1 MCYFPQKLYKLFL
14 ESNIEI
20 NKNYYICIN
29 INDIMRSILHILLL
43 MSTFVISLLSAN
55 YGYCISL
62 RSNIGS
68 DTTDCIDNQNY
79 VLVITS
85 YASDSKQVSEFMQEL
100 EDITNEIQTSVEVR
114 IETLG
119 ILSLNGFKSWNQRM
133 QAILAKHN
141 TQYLK
146 AVVLI
151 GQEAWGIYTNL
162 QHGRPRVPFFG
173 CKISKWGLK
182 IPENVADPDKWTP
195 QYVNNQE
202 IAMEIGNG
210 SAIFYDYNINAN
222 IKMVKKFFPD
232 TKTIAFLTDNSY
244 GGLALQAKFI
254 DDMTHYHRELD
265 YILID
270 GRLLSPS
277 EISVKID
284 SLPQHSALMLGT
296 WKVDY
301 RGAFFTDKSITK
313 IATPPKNIPIFSPT
327 GLGLN
332 TIAIGGIIPQYNSKL
347 SINDFLKRVIAQ
359 TTNGFSDTCFIS
371 LPNDT
376 FINMGVF
383 HNMNI
388 NENLIPNNAKIVDDS
403 IIKLNRYRQYL
414 SITLTIGCIILMM
427 FGIML
432 TLLYKL
438 RQKNHELNQKA
449 EELINAKK
457 KAEGSD
463 KLKSAFLANISHQIR
478 TPLNA
483 IDGFASIISENVKDK
498 KIKEYSDLISE
509 NTEKLLNILTLVID
523 YAKVD
528 SGSIDF
534 NMGNVDV
541 TLIIETLRNQI
552 SPYISNG
559 IRLICQTPYQ
569 CNVIYDSEKLQKIL
583 SILLDNAIKFTRS
596 GEICIG
602 YFVKKTE
609 LTVYVTDTGIGIQES
624 NIHKIFNRFE
634 KFNSFTDG
642 IGIGLTLVK
651 TLIDKSGGQ
660 IQIVSRPEAGS
671 RFIITIPCKVLT
683 PESDFEKYDR
693 TNELL
698 NPNTLKVKYLS
709 NPLKILVAKD
719 NYQDLTILKNILVSH
734 NITHVSNA
742 KEIIKQLKTEWYDI
756 ILMDIK
762 DEFSIIQKI
771 REFDQETPIIAV
783 TTFEPEFNEY
793 KKHAGC
799 NYILEKPF
807 TRNKVYTAILGL
819 MYKNEQGPTNENHH
833 INDKIS

>member
-1 MCYFPQKLYKLFL
+1 
-14 ESNIEI
+14 
-20 NKNYYICIN
+20 
-29 INDIMRSILHILLL
+29 MRSIVHILLL
-43 MSTFVISLLSAN
+43 TFAFVISLLTAN
-55 YGYCISL
+55 YGYCVSL
-62 RSNIGS
+62 RPNIGS
-68 DTTDCIDNQNY
+68 DSTNDIDNQNY
-79 VLVITS
+79 ILIITS

-119 ILSLNGFKSWNQRM
+119 ILSLNGYNSWHKRM

-141 TQYLK
+141 TPYLK
-146 AVVLI
+146 AVVLL
-151 GQEAWGIYTNL
+151 GQEAWGIYTSL
-162 QHGRPRVPFFG
+162 TKERPKCPFFG

-182 IPENVADPDKWTP
+182 IP
-195 QYVNNQE
+195 QYLDSPSTWMPKSINNQE
-202 IAMEIGNG
+202 VAMKIGNG
-210 SAIFYDYNINAN
+210 SAIFYDFDIEAN
-222 IKMVKKFFPD
+222 IKMVEKFFPD

-254 DDMTHYHRELD
+254 HDMTHYHRELD

-270 GRLLSPS
+270 GRQLSPS
-277 EISVKID
+277 EISNKID

-301 RGAFFTDKSITK
+301 RGAFFTDKSISR
-313 IATPPKNIPIFSPT
+313 IATPKQNIPIFSPT

-332 TIAIGGIIPQYNSKL
+332 SISIGGIIPQYNSKL
-347 SINDFLKRVIAQ
+347 STNDFLKRVIAQ
-359 TTNGFSDTCFIS
+359 TINGFSDTCFIS

-383 HNMNI
+383 HNMNV
-388 NENLIPNNAKIVDDS
+388 NEKLIPANAKIVDDS

-414 SITLTIGCIILMM
+414 SVTLTIGCIILMM
-427 FGIML
+427 LGIML
-432 TLLYKL
+432 SLLYKL
-438 RQKNHELNQKA
+438 RQKNNELKQKA
-449 EELINAKK
+449 EELISAKK

-483 IDGFASIISENVKDK
+483 IDGFASIISDNTKDN
-498 KIKEYSDLISE
+498 KIKEYSDLINE
-509 NTEKLLNILTLVID
+509 NTEKLLKILTLVID
-523 YAKVD
+523 YAKID

-552 SPYISNG
+552 SPIISNG

-569 CNVIYDSEKLQKIL
+569 CNVIYDGEKLQKIL
-583 SILLDNAIKFTRS
+583 SILLDNAIKFTRT
-596 GEICIG
+596 GEICMG

-634 KFNSFTDG
+634 KFNSFSDG

-660 IQIVSRPEAGS
+660 IHIVSRPEAGS

-683 PESDFEKYDR
+683 PESNFEKYDR

-698 NPNTLKVKYLS
+698 NPDTLKVKYLS
-709 NPLKILVAKD
+709 NPLKILVSKD
-719 NYQDLTILKNILVSH
+719 NFQDLTILKNILNSH
-734 NITHVSNA
+734 DITHVSNV
-742 KEIIKQLKTEWYDI
+742 KDTIKKLQNEWFDIIIMDIEDEFTIIK
-756 ILMDIK
+756 
-762 DEFSIIQKI
+762 KI
-771 REFDQETPIIAV
+771 REFDIETPIIVV
-783 TTFEPEFNEY
+783 TTFEPEFNQY
-793 KKHAGC
+793 TKQPGC

-819 MYKNEQGPTNENHH
+819 MYKNEQNKTNTNENHH
-833 INDKIS
+833 INNKTL